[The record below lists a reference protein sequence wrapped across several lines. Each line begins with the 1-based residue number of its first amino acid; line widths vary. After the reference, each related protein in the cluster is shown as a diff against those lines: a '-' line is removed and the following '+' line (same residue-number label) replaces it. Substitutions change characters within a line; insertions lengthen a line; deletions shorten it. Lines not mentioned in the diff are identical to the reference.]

1 MNTITIRL
9 MSCAELD
16 AMVLPPI
23 APEPAMPPT
32 WQELVA
38 VEPRLA
44 VLETLALMLHR
55 PEGDSCWRWSRIK
68 QALLPLVGFEA
79 EKFAI
84 RHLAGYDVA
93 CDHLLTCL
101 ETGRRPEATDSAMQ
115 EVCPVNDVYEFDPEL
130 QAVYSGAHQYLAAA
144 VARRWIAEHPEK
156 IVGSV
161 QSIKADFEA
170 DVHRYVRLSR
180 FRELLVEAG
189 YKIDRNDR
197 PRQ

>member
-9 MSCAELD
+9 MSAQSWMQWFFRPSRRSRPCRRLGKSLSPSSRDWLSWRRSRSCCTGPKA
-16 AMVLPPI
+16 I
-23 APEPAMPPT
+23 A
-32 WQELVA
+32 VGA
-38 VEPRLA
+38 VPN
-44 VLETLALMLHR
+44 
-55 PEGDSCWRWSRIK
+55 
-68 QALLPLVGFEA
+68 QASAAATCG
-79 EKFAI
+79 I
-84 RHLAGYDVA
+84 RG
-93 CDHLLTCL
+93 
-101 ETGRRPEATDSAMQ
+101 G
-115 EVCPVNDVYEFDPEL
+115 EVCDPAFGRLRRGLRPSADMLGDGPAVGSDRLRHARSMPVNDVYEFDPEL

-144 VARRWIAEHPEK
+144 VARRWIAEHPET